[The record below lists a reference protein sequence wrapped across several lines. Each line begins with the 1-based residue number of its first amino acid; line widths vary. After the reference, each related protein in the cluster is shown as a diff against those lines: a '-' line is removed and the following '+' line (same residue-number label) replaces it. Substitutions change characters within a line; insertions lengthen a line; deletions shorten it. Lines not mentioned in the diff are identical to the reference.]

1 MLILWKQKPFWL
13 MVSSENSFTYYT
25 DKHFQDRPC
34 KFSVQ
39 IPCVN
44 FHEGV
49 YNFHIFTFTGSHCK
63 SPASSA
69 PSASET
75 RIPLKHSQEGLS
87 AEMGRTS
94 PIWRSCIY
102 FPCFS
107 IAYFFFVGCWYFMT
121 FKCAYEW
128 LYLKKQEMWD
138 IRKKKLYG
146 DTKISFLYWVS
157 FLHLYWPHLY
167 YIVRSYFQR
176 YTSTFSASFIIY
188 LI

>member
-1 MLILWKQKPFWL
+1 

-157 FLHLYWPHLY
+157 FLHLY
-167 YIVRSYFQR
+167 
-176 YTSTFSASFIIY
+176 
-188 LI
+188 